1 MSIKNPSFRLLTLAA
16 LLAALPAA
24 AAPDSII
31 DLGTLQNNNEGRSSV
46 AAINQNGSIIVGD
59 AFNGTD
65 NQAVVWQGG
74 GFNRWQNK
82 TNLGT
87 LRSDNSGQSKALG
100 ISGNGTVIGGQAQN
114 DTDTANDQYH
124 AVIWHG
130 SNWQDKTPLSEP
142 VNTKHSGVWGISR
155 NGTVAVGYSIDNG
168 RGWQSAH
175 VWSGPNY
182 SVRTDLGSLRSRQS
196 SIVAFAVSDD
206 GAVVGGST
214 QQDGFG
220 RDLRAVVWHG
230 NNWQDKT
237 PLGTLKSDNTGTSYV
252 YALNGDGSIA
262 AGWAE
267 SDTSTRRATI
277 WSGTNWA
284 DKADLGTLKFDNSG
298 ISWVTGLSTDG
309 HTAAGYAQDNN
320 GNTRAT
326 VWRSSSWNDNS
337 LLQKQDLGTLKADNS
352 GNATVQVISGDG
364 RIAAGAS
371 DSDSGYRRAVVW
383 FIGRGRAVDI
393 DNTHRS
399 ISTLSA
405 DTFSLLAARG
415 NAVKSLLDGCRAEKG
430 QYCYTAGYGYHNTT
444 HDTRSHTAEFSLGYG
459 FTDNFDAGFS
469 LSVPAAHG
477 RSGSYRLKTG
487 MGLGLSARLRST
499 DGRWYVTPAVAFDSY
514 KANVHR
520 PHLNGTEETN
530 NGARVKGRAYSL
542 TLGQNFGTP
551 ESKSF
556 GWYAALRRTEAKR
569 TAYQEDESLSFPF
582 AYGEARLKDTA
593 LAVGTEGSLQ
603 LTDKLAWQGG
613 LEVEQRLGGSE
624 TRFTASANHL
634 GDYAEA
640 HKPTGFRPNIRTA
653 LTYAFSPEAKLS
665 LGGYLGR
672 SAFTGTDKG
681 VYLRL
686 HGKF

>member
-1 MSIKNPSFRLLTLAA
+1 
-16 LLAALPAA
+16 
-24 AAPDSII
+24 
-31 DLGTLQNNNEGRSSV
+31 
-46 AAINQNGSIIVGD
+46 
-59 AFNGTD
+59 
-65 NQAVVWQGG
+65 
-74 GFNRWQNK
+74 
-82 TNLGT
+82 
-87 LRSDNSGQSKALG
+87 
-100 ISGNGTVIGGQAQN
+100 
-114 DTDTANDQYH
+114 
-124 AVIWHG
+124 
-130 SNWQDKTPLSEP
+130 
-142 VNTKHSGVWGISR
+142 
-155 NGTVAVGYSIDNG
+155 
-168 RGWQSAH
+168 
-175 VWSGPNY
+175 
-182 SVRTDLGSLRSRQS
+182 
-196 SIVAFAVSDD
+196 
-206 GAVVGGST
+206 VVGGST
-214 QQDGFG
+214 QQDGFSS
-220 RDLRAVVWHG
+220 RDSRAVVWHG

-284 DKADLGTLKFDNSG
+284 DKADLGTLKSDNSG

-309 HTAAGYAQDNN
+309 HTAAGYAQDDN

-326 VWRSSSWNDNS
+326 VWRSSNWNDNS

-430 QYCYTAGYGYHNTT
+430 RYCYTAGYGYHNTT
-444 HDTRSHTAEFSLGYG
+444 HDTRSHAAEFSLGYG

-520 PHLNGTEETN
+520 PHFNGTEETN

-569 TAYQEDESLSFPF
+569 TAYQEAESLSFPF

-640 HKPTGFRPNIRTA
+640 HKPTGFRPNIQTA

-681 VYLRL
+681 VYLKL

>member
-1 MSIKNPSFRLLTLAA
+1 M
-16 LLAALPAA
+16 
-24 AAPDSII
+24 
-31 DLGTLQNNNEGRSSV
+31 
-46 AAINQNGSIIVGD
+46 
-59 AFNGTD
+59 
-65 NQAVVWQGG
+65 
-74 GFNRWQNK
+74 
-82 TNLGT
+82 
-87 LRSDNSGQSKALG
+87 
-100 ISGNGTVIGGQAQN
+100 
-114 DTDTANDQYH
+114 
-124 AVIWHG
+124 
-130 SNWQDKTPLSEP
+130 
-142 VNTKHSGVWGISR
+142 
-155 NGTVAVGYSIDNG
+155 
-168 RGWQSAH
+168 
-175 VWSGPNY
+175 
-182 SVRTDLGSLRSRQS
+182 
-196 SIVAFAVSDD
+196 
-206 GAVVGGST
+206 
-214 QQDGFG
+214 
-220 RDLRAVVWHG
+220 
-230 NNWQDKT
+230 
-237 PLGTLKSDNTGTSYV
+237 
-252 YALNGDGSIA
+252 
-262 AGWAE
+262 
-267 SDTSTRRATI
+267 
-277 WSGTNWA
+277 
-284 DKADLGTLKFDNSG
+284 
-298 ISWVTGLSTDG
+298 
-309 HTAAGYAQDNN
+309 
-320 GNTRAT
+320 
-326 VWRSSSWNDNS
+326 
-337 LLQKQDLGTLKADNS
+337 KADNS

-399 ISTLSA
+399 ISILSA

-430 QYCYTAGYGYHNTT
+430 RYCYTAGYGYRNTT
-444 HDTRSHTAEFSLGYG
+444 HDIRSHAAEFSLGYG

-520 PHLNGTEETN
+520 PHLNGTEETDN
-530 NGARVKGRAYSL
+530 SVRVKGRAYSL
-542 TLGQNFGTP
+542 TFGQNFGTP

-556 GWYAALRRTEAKR
+556 GWYAALRRIEAKR
-569 TAYQEDESLSFPF
+569 TAYQEAESLSFPF

>member
-1 MSIKNPSFRLLTLAA
+1 MTIKNPHRLLTLAA

-24 AAPDSII
+24 ASPDNII
-31 DLGTLQNNNEGRSSV
+31 DLGTLQNNNEGRSS
-46 AAINQNGSIIVGD
+46 AGNINQNGSIIVGK

-65 NQAVVWQGG
+65 EQAAVWQGG

-82 TNLGT
+82 INLGT
-87 LRSDNSGQSKALG
+87 LRSDNSGTSQASQ
-100 ISGNGTVIGGQAQN
+100 ISGDGTVIGGRAQN
-114 DTDTANDQYH
+114 DTDTSANQYH
-124 AVIWHG
+124 AVIWYG
-130 SNWQDKTPLSEP
+130 NGWQNKTALSEP
-142 VNTKHSGVWGISR
+142 ANATRSDVWGISR
-155 NGTVAVGYSIDNG
+155 NGKVVVGYSVHSSGMQIAN
-168 RGWQSAH
+168 
-175 VWSGPNY
+175 VWSGPNH
-182 SVRTDLGSLRSRQS
+182 SIRTDLDSLTSVPSGR
-196 SIVAFAVSDD
+196 IAYAVSDN
-206 GAVVGGST
+206 GAVVGGVT
-214 QQDGFG
+214 QQDGFPG
-220 RDLRAVVWHG
+220 VFRAVVWHG

-237 PLGTLKSDNTGTSYV
+237 PLGTLKRDNTGISYA

-262 AGWAE
+262 AGWAQ

-284 DKADLGTLKFDNSG
+284 DKADLGTLKSDNSG
-298 ISWVTGLSTDG
+298 ISQLTGLSTDG
-309 HTAAGYAQDNN
+309 HTATGYAQDDN

-326 VWRSSSWNDNS
+326 VWKSSNWSDNS
-337 LLQKQDLGTLKADNS
+337 LLQKQDLGTLKSDNS
-352 GNATVQVISGDG
+352 GNAIAQVISGDG
-364 RIAAGAS
+364 RIVAGSS

-444 HDTRSHTAEFSLGYG
+444 HDTRSHAAEFSLGYG

-520 PHLNGTEETN
+520 PHFNGTEETDN
-530 NGARVKGRAYSL
+530 SVRVKGRAYSL

-569 TAYQEDESLSFPF
+569 TAYQEAESLSFPF

-681 VYLRL
+681 VYLKL

>member
-1 MSIKNPSFRLLTLAA
+1 M
-16 LLAALPAA
+16 
-24 AAPDSII
+24 
-31 DLGTLQNNNEGRSSV
+31 
-46 AAINQNGSIIVGD
+46 
-59 AFNGTD
+59 
-65 NQAVVWQGG
+65 
-74 GFNRWQNK
+74 
-82 TNLGT
+82 
-87 LRSDNSGQSKALG
+87 
-100 ISGNGTVIGGQAQN
+100 
-114 DTDTANDQYH
+114 
-124 AVIWHG
+124 
-130 SNWQDKTPLSEP
+130 
-142 VNTKHSGVWGISR
+142 
-155 NGTVAVGYSIDNG
+155 
-168 RGWQSAH
+168 
-175 VWSGPNY
+175 
-182 SVRTDLGSLRSRQS
+182 
-196 SIVAFAVSDD
+196 
-206 GAVVGGST
+206 VGGST

-220 RDLRAVVWHG
+220 RDSRAVVWHG

-237 PLGTLKSDNTGTSYV
+237 PLGTLKSDNIGTSYV

-267 SDTSTRRATI
+267 SDTSTRRAAV

-309 HTAAGYAQDNN
+309 HTATGYAQDDN

-326 VWRSSSWNDNS
+326 VWRSSNWNDNS

-430 QYCYTAGYGYHNTT
+430 RYCYTAGYGYHNTT
-444 HDTRSHTAEFSLGYG
+444 HDTRSHAAEFSLGYG

-520 PHLNGTEETN
+520 PHLNGTEETDN
-530 NGARVKGRAYSL
+530 SVRVKGRAYSL
-542 TLGQNFGTP
+542 TFGQNFGTP

-569 TAYQEDESLSFPF
+569 TAYQEAESLSFPF
-582 AYGEARLKDTA
+582 TYGEARLKDTA

-681 VYLRL
+681 VYLKL
-686 HGKF
+686 HGRF

>member
-1 MSIKNPSFRLLTLAA
+1 MTIKKPHRLLTLAA

-24 AAPDSII
+24 AAPDNII
-31 DLGTLQNNNEGRSSV
+31 DLGTLQNNNEGFSS
-46 AAINQNGSIIVGD
+46 AGNINQNGSIIVGK

-65 NQAVVWQGG
+65 EQAVVWQGG

-87 LRSDNSGQSKALG
+87 LRSDNSGISQADE
-100 ISGNGTVIGGQAQN
+100 ISGDGTVIGGRAQN
-114 DTDTANDQYH
+114 DTDTSANQYH

-130 SNWQDKTPLSEP
+130 NGWQNKTALSEP
-142 VNTKHSGVWGISR
+142 ANVISSGVHGMNR
-155 NGTVAVGYSIDNG
+155 DGTVVVGKSIHSSG
-168 RGWQSAH
+168 MQIAS
-175 VWSGPNY
+175 VWSGPNH
-182 SVRTDLGSLRSRQS
+182 SIRTDLDSLAGGLGAR
-196 SIVAFAVSDD
+196 VAYAVSDD
-206 GAVVGGST
+206 GAVVGGAT
-214 QQDGFG
+214 QQDGFP
-220 RDLRAVVWHG
+220 RVFRAVVWHG

-237 PLGTLKSDNTGTSYV
+237 PLGTLKRDNTGTSYV

-262 AGWAE
+262 AGWAQ

-284 DKADLGTLKFDNSG
+284 NKADLGTLKSDNSG

-309 HTAAGYAQDNN
+309 HTATGAAQDDN

-326 VWRSSSWNDNS
+326 VWKSSNWSDNS
-337 LLQKQDLGTLKADNS
+337 LLQRQDLGTLKSDNS
-352 GNATVQVISGDG
+352 GNAIAQVISGDG
-364 RIAAGAS
+364 RIAAGTS

-681 VYLRL
+681 VYLKL
-686 HGKF
+686 HGRF

>member
-24 AAPDSII
+24 AAQDNII
-31 DLGTLQNNNEGRSSV
+31 DLGTLRNTNEGPSS
-46 AAINQNGSIIVGD
+46 AGGINQNGSIIIGW
-59 AFNGTD
+59 ASSGTI
-65 NQAVVWQGG
+65 NQAAVWQGG

-87 LRSDNSGQSKALG
+87 LRSDNSGLSQAG
-100 ISGNGTVIGGQAQN
+100 AISGDGTVIGGRAQN
-114 DTDTANDQYH
+114 DTDTSANQYH

-130 SNWQDKTPLSEP
+130 NGWQNKTALSAP
-142 VNTKHSGVWGISR
+142 ANTTNSDVRRISR
-155 NGTVAVGYSIDNG
+155 DGTVAVGTSTHSSGMYIAS
-168 RGWQSAH
+168 

-182 SVRTDLGSLRSRQS
+182 SIRTDLDALTSTPRSRT
-196 SIVAFAVSDD
+196 AYAVSDN
-206 GAVVGGST
+206 GAVVGGAAE
-214 QQDGFG
+214 QDGFSINF
-220 RDLRAVVWHG
+220 RATVWHG

-252 YALNGDGSIA
+252 YTLSGDGSIA
-262 AGWAE
+262 AGWSQ
-267 SDTSTRRATI
+267 SDTSTHRATI
-277 WSGTNWA
+277 WSGTNWTG
-284 DKADLGTLKFDNSG
+284 KADLGTLKSDNSG
-298 ISWVTGLSTDG
+298 VSQVTSLSTDG
-309 HTAAGYAQDNN
+309 HTATGYAQDRN

-326 VWRSSSWNDNS
+326 VWKSSNWNDNS
-337 LLQKQDLGTLKADNS
+337 LLQKQDLGTLKSDNS
-352 GNATVQVISGDG
+352 GNAIAQRISGDG
-364 RIAAGAS
+364 RIVVGTS

-383 FIGRGRAVDI
+383 FVGRGRAVDI

-415 NAVKSLLDGCRAEKG
+415 HAVKSLLDGCRAEKG
-430 QYCYTAGYGYHNTT
+430 RYCYTAGYDYRNTT
-444 HDTRSHTAEFSLGYG
+444 HDTRSHAAEFSLGYG

-514 KANVHR
+514 KVNVHR
-520 PHLNGTEETN
+520 PHFNGTEETN

-542 TLGQNFGTP
+542 TLGQNFGVP

-569 TAYQEDESLSFPF
+569 TAYQEAESLSFPF

-681 VYLRL
+681 VYLKL
-686 HGKF
+686 HGQF

>member
-1 MSIKNPSFRLLTLAA
+1 MTIKNPHRLLTLAA

-24 AAPDSII
+24 AAPDNII
-31 DLGTLQNNNEGRSSV
+31 DLGTLQNNNEGFSS
-46 AAINQNGSIIVGD
+46 AGNISKSGSIIVGK
-59 AFNGTD
+59 AFNGTND
-65 NQAVVWQGG
+65 QAVVWQGG

-82 TNLGT
+82 INLGT
-87 LRSDNSGQSKALG
+87 LRSDNSGISQAG
-100 ISGNGTVIGGQAQN
+100 EISGDETVIGGQAQN
-114 DTDTANDQYH
+114 DTDTSANQYH

-130 SNWQDKTPLSEP
+130 NGWQNKTALSEP
-142 VNTKHSGVWGISR
+142 ANTRNSGVRGINR
-155 NGTVAVGYSIDNG
+155 DGTVVIGHSVLSSGMQIAS
-168 RGWQSAH
+168 
-175 VWSGPNY
+175 VWSGPNH
-182 SVRTDLGSLRSRQS
+182 SIRTDLDSLTSTPRGRL
-196 SIVAFAVSDD
+196 AYDVSDD
-206 GAVVGGST
+206 GTVVGGAT
-214 QQDGFG
+214 EQDGFPG
-220 RDLRAVVWHG
+220 GFRAVVWHG

-237 PLGTLKSDNTGTSYV
+237 PLGTLKSDNTGTSYA

-262 AGWAE
+262 AGWAQ

-284 DKADLGTLKFDNSG
+284 DKADLGTLKSDNSG
-298 ISWVTGLSTDG
+298 ISQLTGLSTDG
-309 HTAAGYAQDNN
+309 HTAVGYAQNDS

-326 VWRSSSWNDNS
+326 VWRSSNWNDNS

-352 GNATVQVISGDG
+352 GNAIAQVISGDG
-364 RIAAGAS
+364 RIAVGTS

-430 QYCYTAGYGYHNTT
+430 QYCYTIGYGYHNTT
-444 HDTRSHTAEFSLGYG
+444 HDTRSHAAEFSLGYG

-520 PHLNGTEETN
+520 PHFNGTEETN

-569 TAYQEDESLSFPF
+569 TAYQEAESLSFPF

-640 HKPTGFRPNIRTA
+640 HNPTGFRPNIRTA

-681 VYLRL
+681 VYLKL

>member
-1 MSIKNPSFRLLTLAA
+1 MTIKNPHRLLTLAA

-24 AAPDSII
+24 AAPDNII
-31 DLGTLQNNNEGRSSV
+31 DLGTLQNNNEGFSS
-46 AAINQNGSIIVGD
+46 AGNISKSGSIIVGM

-87 LRSDNSGQSKALG
+87 LRSDNSGISRAG
-100 ISGNGTVIGGQAQN
+100 EISGDETVIGGQAQN
-114 DTDTANDQYH
+114 DTDTSANQYH

-130 SNWQDKTPLSEP
+130 NGWQNKTALSEP
-142 VNTKHSGVWGISR
+142 ANTVNSGVRGINR
-155 NGTVAVGYSIDNG
+155 DGTVVIGHSVLSSGMQIAS
-168 RGWQSAH
+168 
-175 VWSGPNY
+175 VWSGPNH
-182 SVRTDLGSLRSRQS
+182 SIRTDLDSLTSTQRGRL
-196 SIVAFAVSDD
+196 AYDVSDD
-206 GAVVGGST
+206 GTVVGGAT
-214 QQDGFG
+214 EQDGFPEG
-220 RDLRAVVWHG
+220 FRAVVWHG

-237 PLGTLKSDNTGTSYV
+237 PLGTLKSDNTGKSYV

-262 AGWAE
+262 AGWAQ

-284 DKADLGTLKFDNSG
+284 NKADLGTLKSDNSG

-309 HTAAGYAQDNN
+309 HTATGAAQDDN

-326 VWRSSSWNDNS
+326 VWKSSNWNDNS

-352 GNATVQVISGDG
+352 GNAIAQVISGDG
-364 RIAAGAS
+364 RIAVGTS

-430 QYCYTAGYGYHNTT
+430 RYCYTAGYGYHNTT
-444 HDTRSHTAEFSLGYG
+444 HDTRSHAAEFSLGYG

-520 PHLNGTEETN
+520 PHLNGTEETDN
-530 NGARVKGRAYSL
+530 SVRVKGRAYSL
-542 TLGQNFGTP
+542 TFGQNFGTP

-569 TAYQEDESLSFPF
+569 TAYQEAESLSFPF